1 MIINNYQVSMNVNHF
16 NLAFEQTDA
25 QVSSNTNSS
34 SSDKSNQLSDIVEEE
49 NSFDDGYNEL
59 SKELSKAIL
68 KNLNNETRTIRGDRV
83 EITNTFVEAEALS
96 FVGKAIVQTKDREIE
111 VSLDVS
117 LSRSF
122 VQTNKINI
130 SLEEANKPI
139 QMIDPLIISL
149 DGGMPSLSS
158 KTFSFDIDSDGKKD
172 QISEL
177 GRNSAFLVLDKN
189 NNGKVDDGNE
199 LFGTKSGDGFS
210 DLRKY
215 DDDNNG
221 WIDEN
226 DAVFDKLRVW
236 QKDGQKSD
244 LIAIGEVGIGAIYLG
259 GVQTQFSLKSD
270 TNNTLGEIK
279 KSSMFLFEDGRA
291 GVISH
296 IDFAVNS
303 QTTEK
308 LSDLGSVMK
317 NLSAL
322 KLRDT
327 YNSSSNKNSS
337 SDSDT
342 QLEKLQ
348 MKLRSLQNSLTTANA
363 SKQKMI
369 EAQISAIT
377 TQIMMMLDAQ

>member
-34 SSDKSNQLSDIVEEE
+34 SSDKSNQLSNIIEEE

-83 EITNTFVEAEALS
+83 GITNTFVEAEALS

-158 KTFSFDIDSDGKKD
+158 KTFSFDIDSDGNNDIEVKYGYPSGD
-172 QISEL
+172 RTNGIANAVEL
-177 GRNSAFLVLDKN
+177 GDDWAYGDRFGGGAFIVTRSSLVGFSGITN
-189 NNGKVDDGNE
+189 NNIPITRTNC
-199 LFGTKSGDGFS
+199 
-210 DLRKY
+210 
-215 DDDNNG
+215 
-221 WIDEN
+221 
-226 DAVFDKLRVW
+226 
-236 QKDGQKSD
+236 
-244 LIAIGEVGIGAIYLG
+244 YL
-259 GVQTQFSLKSD
+259 TY
-270 TNNTLGEIK
+270 TPP
-279 KSSMFLFEDGRA
+279 
-291 GVISH
+291 
-296 IDFAVNS
+296 
-303 QTTEK
+303 TTEGQ
-308 LSDLGSVMK
+308 LPTV
-317 NLSAL
+317 
-322 KLRDT
+322 T
-327 YNSSSNKNSS
+327 Y
-337 SDSDT
+337 
-342 QLEKLQ
+342 
-348 MKLRSLQNSLTTANA
+348 TTN
-363 SKQKMI
+363 
-369 EAQISAIT
+369 
-377 TQIMMMLDAQ
+377 DC